1 MESGQK
7 ILIKE
12 ILAEGIE
19 MGASDLH
26 FSVGNYPI
34 LRVGDD
40 LRYLEKRE
48 IITEKFMEDMVA
60 SLLTPVQRQKLDAN
74 KDIVLSYLF
83 DRNLRFKVTL
93 FHQRGFLSAAMRY
106 IPAKVPSLTELKLDG
121 TIKKITGLKN
131 GLVVIAGSFGSGR
144 SSTAAAIIEEIN
156 HSRKA
161 YILTV
166 EDPIEYV
173 FSNDQSI
180 IEQREIGVDANN
192 FAEALKHFQEQ
203 DDDVLFL
210 DELSDPE
217 VIYLALSIAAS
228 GNSLVIS
235 TMTADSAAK
244 AVSSILNSFS
254 SIDEEKARG
263 MLADAL
269 KAVICQKILPKIG
282 GGAMAVCE
290 ILLNNDSVKSTITS
304 GKISQL
310 SDLVKTSRQE
320 GMVSFNQAL
329 AGAVSKREISA
340 EDALVN
346 SPDPQGL
353 QKMIGQ

>member
-34 LRVGDD
+34 LRVGED
-40 LRYLEKRE
+40 LRYLENRE

-60 SLLTPVQRQKLDAN
+60 SLLTPVQQQKLNTN

-83 DRNLRFKVTL
+83 DRNLRFKVTI

-106 IPAKVPSLTELKLDG
+106 IPAKVPSLLELKLDG
-121 TIKKITGLKN
+121 TIKKLTGLKN

-144 SSTAAAIIEEIN
+144 SSTAAAMIEEIN
-156 HSRKA
+156 HSRKS

-173 FSNDQSI
+173 FNNDQSI
-180 IEQREIGVDANN
+180 IEQREVGVDANN

-203 DDDVLFL
+203 DGDVLFL
-210 DELSDPE
+210 DELSGPE
-217 VIYLALSIAAS
+217 VIYSALSIAS
-228 GNSLVIS
+228 GNSLVIT

-244 AVSSILNSFS
+244 AISSILNSFS
-254 SIDEEKARG
+254 SIDEEKVRG

-269 KAVICQKILPKIG
+269 KAVVCQKMLPKVG

-310 SDLVKTSRQE
+310 SDVIKTSRQE

-329 AGAVSKREISA
+329 ASAVSKREISA
-340 EDALVN
+340 EDALAN
-346 SPDPQGL
+346 SSDPQGL
-353 QKMIGQ
+353 EKMIGQ